1 MAVLN
6 QVRATIAEHDL
17 FVRGDKVVVGVSGG
31 PDSLTLLH
39 MLRALRHELGIDLF
53 VAHLNHQLRGGES
66 DADAQFVA
74 GLAQEWN
81 LPATIEE
88 CDVARRA
95 REKHLSVEEAARN
108 ARYAFLIEVARR
120 HGANVIAVAH
130 HSDDQAETVLM
141 HLLRGAGL
149 AGLRG
154 MRYKTEI
161 GDWRVEG
168 RAPHLQPFGSAQ
180 GKPPISTLHLV
191 RPLLDVTRGE
201 IETYCKKNYLTPH
214 YDRSNLDPTFFRNRL
229 RQEALPYLETLNP
242 NLRETLIRTSHA
254 IADDY
259 DFLHRGVRSAYA
271 LIAREVDGAIVFDRA
286 AWRRIH
292 PALQRGTLRAAVRQL
307 RGDLRNIDWTP
318 IEDARRVALEKFAGA
333 AATLPQGLQLVV
345 GYTDFTIVDAARGVP
360 MPDLPLLLQVER
372 VDLATQGAVD
382 LPHSDWSVR
391 TEIVMRPVAAA
402 DRWTALLDVD
412 KCQGKTYLRP
422 RRAGDR
428 FQPAGLGGHTQTLH
442 EFMINAK
449 IPRAA
454 RGGLPLLVV
463 DERIVWVCGWRVDE
477 RANVT
482 DATREFWQV
491 TFHEKENH

>member
-1 MAVLN
+1 MAVLA
-6 QVRATIAEHDL
+6 QIRATIAEHDL
-17 FVRGDKVVVGVSGG
+17 FARGDKVVVAVSGG

-39 MLRALRHELGIDLF
+39 VLRALRQELQIELL

-74 GLAQEWN
+74 WLAQEWN

-88 CDVARRA
+88 CDVATLA

-108 ARYAFLIEVARR
+108 ARYAFLVEVARR
-120 HGANVIAVAH
+120 HRANVIAVAH
-130 HSDDQAETVLM
+130 HADDQVETVLM
-141 HLLRGAGL
+141 HFVRGAGL

-154 MRYKTEI
+154 MQYKTALR
-161 GDWRVEG
+161 DP
-168 RAPHLQPFGSAQ
+168 ATPTSNLQS
-180 GKPPISTLHLV
+180 PPSTLQLV
-191 RPLLDVTRGE
+191 RPLLDVTRAE

-214 YDRSNLDPTFFRNRL
+214 YDRSNLDMTFFRNRL

-242 NLRETLIRTSHA
+242 KLRETLLRTSRV
-254 IADDY
+254 IADDH
-259 DFLHRGVRSAYA
+259 DFLLRGVRSAYT

-345 GYTDFTIVDAARGVP
+345 GYADFTIVDAARGVP
-360 MPDLPLLLQVER
+360 MPDLPLLHVER
-372 VDLATQGAVD
+372 VELPTQGAVD
-382 LPHSDWSVR
+382 LPDSDWSVR
-391 TEIVMRPVAAA
+391 TEIFTRPVESA
-402 DRWTALLDVD
+402 DRWSALLDLE
-412 KCQGKTYLRP
+412 KCQGMIYLRR

-442 EFMINAK
+442 EFMINEK
-449 IPRAA
+449 IQRAA
-454 RGGLPLLVV
+454 RALLPLLIAH
-463 DERIVWVCGWRVDE
+463 DQIAWVCGWRVDE
-477 RANVT
+477 RLRVT
-482 DATREFWQV
+482 DATRRFWQV
-491 TFHEKENH
+491 TFHKKESH